1 MASQSVPIKTYSG
14 LYVLIFFFR
23 GDSAVSETGSEPERN
38 HGLSNFGKEVVHEMN
53 RLGML
58 VDLTHTSQKTMQD
71 GLDTSMAPIIFSHSG
86 ARALC
91 STPKNV
97 PDHILSQIP
106 QNGGIVMMNFY
117 NWFLNCDNPDCVSFT
132 DCPATVYDVVNHINH
147 ARKMAGV
154 DHIGIGSDFC
164 GIEL

>member
-1 MASQSVPIKTYSG
+1 
-14 LYVLIFFFR
+14 
-23 GDSAVSETGSEPERN
+23 
-38 HGLSNFGKEVVHEMN
+38 MN

-58 VDLTHTSQKTMQD
+58 VDLTHTSSETMQEA
-71 GLDTSMAPIIFSHSG
+71 LDASMAPVIFSHSG

-97 PDHILSQIP
+97 PDEILSQIP

-117 NWFLNCDNPDCVSFT
+117 NWFLNCDNADCVSFT
-132 DCPATVYDVVNHINH
+132 DCPATVYDIVNHINH
-147 ARKMAGV
+147 VRKIAGV
-154 DHIGIGSDFC
+154 DHVGIGSDFC